1 MKSNGE
7 LHNEMIVDI
16 MTRVEISPETNKE
29 QKKEFLL
36 QGFVDGY
43 GIENKEIFEQGLN
56 FTTPYE
62 ILDAVKD
69 KMSLEFYTFLKQDID
84 YLLENY
90 TIDGEEYF
98 NQRLSEAKLDDRE
111 LTLYK
116 DCSSIFINSV
126 QLWSSDKGMDYND
139 TLYTPEAAAKRPPT
153 REQVVGTIGAHDW
166 VGGVLGGILG
176 GPAGVVIGAAGASI
190 GSAMSHSVH
199 YN

>member
-1 MKSNGE
+1 MQSNGE

-16 MTRVEISPETNKE
+16 MTRVEISPDTSKE
-29 QKKEFLL
+29 QKKEVLL

-43 GIENKEIFEQGLN
+43 GIENKEIFDQGLN

-62 ILDAVKD
+62 ILDTVKD
-69 KMSLEFYTFLKQDID
+69 KMSLDFYTFLKQDID

-90 TIDGEEYF
+90 NIDGEEYF

-111 LTLYK
+111 FQLYK

-126 QLWSSDKGMDYND
+126 QLWSSEKGISYND
-139 TLYTPEAAAKRPPT
+139 TLYTPETAAKRPPT

-176 GPAGVVIGAAGASI
+176 GPLGVVVGAAGASI